1 MDSSASLLGGVV
13 FGSIGLGYFLYG
25 KKQNHLMALLA
36 GIALMG
42 YSYFVTDPY
51 WLLAIGIGLMALP
64 RVTGR

>member
-13 FGSIGLGYFLYG
+13 FGSIGLGYFIYG
-25 KKQNHLMALLA
+25 KKQDHLIA

-42 YSYFVTDPY
+42 YSYFVTDLY

-64 RVTGR
+64 RLIKL